1 MKMKKMLIN
10 ATRQE
15 EWRVAIVDGQRL
27 YDFEIENPSNEQK
40 KYNIYKGKITRI
52 DPSLQAAF
60 VNYGMEKHGFLPL
73 REVAREYF
81 SDNYDLDNQKKK
93 LNIKDVLGE
102 GQEIIV
108 QIHKEERGTKGAAL
122 TTFISL
128 AGTYLV
134 LMPNNPR
141 AGGIS
146 RRIDKDIR
154 IELKK
159 TISSLEFPNG
169 MGVIVRTAGVGQSS
183 EILQWDLVSRLKQ
196 WEEIQNISYRRNAPF
211 LIYQNSDV
219 LVRTFRDY
227 LRKDIS
233 EILIDNPQ
241 IVEIAKNQ
249 ISALGRPDLRDKIK
263 FYSGDLPLF
272 SLYQIESQIKS
283 IFQREVYLPSGGSI
297 VIDYTEAL
305 TAIDINSSRATRG
318 SDLEQTAFNTNLEAA
333 DEIARQLRIRDLGG
347 LIVIDFID
355 MIPERHQRAVEYR
368 LREAVSKDRARIQLG
383 HISRLGLLEMSRQRL
398 NANPIRKKCGQYK
411 CPRCG
416 GRFQESISIEI
427 WGFLEEVALK
437 ANTKEVRIIVPVQI
451 VNNNC
456 ELINKYEKD
465 VSSSSRIC
473 ACFYHAT

>member
-1 MKMKKMLIN
+1 MLIN

-27 YDFEIENPSNEQK
+27 YDFEIENPSYEQK

-52 DPSLQAAF
+52 EPSLQAAF
-60 VNYGMEKHGFLPL
+60 VNYGMEKNGFLPL

-81 SDNYDLDNQKKK
+81 PDNYDLDNQKK

-102 GQEIIV
+102 GQEIVV
-108 QIHKEERGTKGAAL
+108 QIHKEERGNKGAAL

-159 TISSLEFPNG
+159 MLSSLEFPNG
-169 MGVIVRTAGVGQSS
+169 MGVIVRTAGVGKSS
-183 EILQWDLVSRLKQ
+183 EILQLDLVSRLKQ
-196 WEEIQNISYRRNAPF
+196 WEEIQNISSRKNAPF
-211 LIYQNSDV
+211 LIYQNSNV
-219 LVRTFRDY
+219 LVRAFRDY

-233 EILIDNPQ
+233 EILIDNPK

-249 ISALGRPDLRDKIK
+249 ITALGRPDFRDKIK

-272 SLYQIESQIKS
+272 SLYQIESQIES
-283 IFQREVYLPSGGSI
+283 MFQREVFLPSGGSI
-297 VIDYTEAL
+297 VIDYAEAL

-318 SDLEQTAFNTNLEAA
+318 SDFEETALNTNLEAA

-355 MIPERHQRAVEYR
+355 MRPTRHQRAVEYR

-398 NANPIRKKCGQYK
+398 NANPIRKFGQYK
-411 CPRCG
+411 CPSG
-416 GRFQESISIEI
+416 GRFQESLSIAI
-427 WGFLEEVALK
+427 VGFLEEVALK
-437 ANTKEVRIIVPVQI
+437 ANTREVHIIVPIQI
-451 VNNNC
+451 LNNNC
-456 ELINKYEKD
+456 KLINKSEAD
-465 VSSSSRIC
+465 VSSS
-473 ACFYHAT
+473 

>member
-1 MKMKKMLIN
+1 MKKMLIN

-15 EWRVAIVDGQRL
+15 EWRVAIVDGKRL
-27 YDFEIENPSNEQK
+27 YDFEIENPSHEQK
-40 KYNIYKGKITRI
+40 KYNIYKGKISRLE
-52 DPSLQAAF
+52 PSLQAAF
-60 VNYGMEKHGFLPL
+60 VNYGMQKHGFLPL

-81 SDNYDLDNQKKK
+81 PDNYDLENQKKI
-93 LNIKDVLGE
+93 NIKDVLGE
-102 GQEIIV
+102 GQEIVV
-108 QIHKEERGTKGAAL
+108 QIDKEERGTKGAAL

-159 TISSLEFPNG
+159 TLSSLKFPNG
-169 MGVIVRTAGVGQSS
+169 MGVILRTAGVGKSS

-196 WEEIQNISYRRNAPF
+196 WEEIKNISYRRNAPF
-211 LIYQNSDV
+211 LIYQNSNV

-233 EILIDNPQ
+233 EILIDNLK
-241 IVEIAKNQ
+241 IVEMAKNQ
-249 ISALGRPDLRDKIK
+249 IAALGIPDFRDKIK
-263 FYSGDLPLF
+263 FYSGHLPLF
-272 SLYQIESQIKS
+272 SLYQIESEIES
-283 IFQREVYLPSGGSI
+283 LFQREVYLPSGGSI

-305 TAIDINSSRATRG
+305 TAIDINSARATRG
-318 SDLEQTAFNTNLEAA
+318 SDLEETAFNTNLEAA

-355 MIPERHQRAVEYR
+355 MRADRHQRAVEYR
-368 LREAVSKDRARIQLG
+368 FREAVSKDRARIQLG

-398 NANPIRKKCGQYK
+398 NANNPIRKFGQYK
-411 CPRCG
+411 CYRCG
-416 GRFQESISIEI
+416 ERFQQSLSIAILN
-427 WGFLEEVALK
+427 FLEEVTLK
-437 ANTKEVRIIVPVQI
+437 DNTREVRLIVPLQI
-451 VNNNC
+451 LNNNC
-456 ELINKYEKD
+456 
-465 VSSSSRIC
+465 
-473 ACFYHAT
+473 